1 MSRELSPPR
10 KVCGNV
16 TVRSRIACLLDS
28 SVCLINAELRLS
40 WSELKNYEPSC
51 SICVKKFRVVFA
63 LFCRITL
70 LDLATVQINDI
81 IMQINLKE
89 VVFWARV
96 SIEMSEPYVMEDFFV
111 PMYLY
116 NVSDTSYQFKDA
128 QLI

>member
-1 MSRELSPPR
+1 M
-10 KVCGNV
+10 
-16 TVRSRIACLLDS
+16 
-28 SVCLINAELRLS
+28 
-40 WSELKNYEPSC
+40 
-51 SICVKKFRVVFA
+51 KKFRVVFA